1 MAKKKSSKKVT
12 SLWAVIERAQSKLEG
27 EGLSTDVVDAAITR
41 GLEIL
46 LFKQNRELPRGRRT
60 VRSLWVPVHGAAL
73 EA

>member
-1 MAKKKSSKKVT
+1 
-12 SLWAVIERAQSKLEG
+12 LWAVIERAQSKLEG
-27 EGLSTDVVDAAITR
+27 EGLSTDIVDAAITR

-46 LFKQNRELPRGRRT
+46 LLKQSRERPGRRS

>member
-1 MAKKKSSKKVT
+1 MAKKSSKKQT

-27 EGLSTDVVDAAITR
+27 EGLSTDIVDAAITR

-46 LFKQNRELPRGRRT
+46 LLKQTRDQPSRRSI
-60 VRSLWVPVHGAAL
+60 RSLWVPVHGAAL